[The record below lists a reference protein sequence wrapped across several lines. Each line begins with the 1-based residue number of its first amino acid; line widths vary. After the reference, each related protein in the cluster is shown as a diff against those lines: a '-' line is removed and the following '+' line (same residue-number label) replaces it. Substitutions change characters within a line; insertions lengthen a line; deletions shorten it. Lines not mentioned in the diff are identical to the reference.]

1 MDALPLQTRGLVTEA
16 SKAGYKLMPVTLDD
30 MRPDE
35 LLVEMKYSGIC
46 HTDVIGAN
54 GAYGYVL
61 DFPAVL
67 GHAPSSIVSEG
78 SESKSRDQCHSV
90 FQSWWKLQ

>member
-46 HTDVIGAN
+46 HT
-54 GAYGYVL
+54 
-61 DFPAVL
+61 
-67 GHAPSSIVSEG
+67 VSA
-78 SESKSRDQCHSV
+78 KIMR
-90 FQSWWKLQ
+90 